1 MPPKPKYT
9 KEEIIDAAF
18 EIVRQNGA
26 DSLTARELGKRLST
40 SPSPI
45 FTVFRDMEE
54 LRDAVSSRAVK
65 LFNEYMSVADEYFPA
80 YKKRG
85 MQWVKFAA
93 EEPKLFQFLFMQTT
107 GNNTEFDTAICL
119 IPFGMENDIE
129 IIERDYNATPE
140 AARHM
145 FRQMWT
151 YTYGL
156 CVLSSMK
163 VCSFTEDEV
172 VTRLGEIF
180 AGMIHVM
187 ENPDN
192 RMITFNPIKKN
203 EVPEIIMK
211 KSPDLG
217 NV

>member
-26 DSLTARELGKRLST
+26 DTLTARELGKKLST

-45 FTVFRDMEE
+45 FTVFRDMDE
-54 LRDAVSSRAVK
+54 LRDAVSDRAIK
-65 LFNEYMSVADEYFPA
+65 LFNEYMSVADQYFPA

-85 MQWVKFAA
+85 MQWVKFAT

-107 GNNTEFDTAICL
+107 GNNTEFDTAVRL
-119 IPFGMENDIE
+119 IPFGMENDVN
-129 IIERDYNATPE
+129 IIIRDYNASPE
-140 AARHM
+140 VAEHM

-151 YTYGL
+151 YAYGL

-163 VCSFTEDEV
+163 ICTFTEEEV

-180 AGMIHVM
+180 AGMVHVM

-192 RMITFNPIKKN
+192 RMISFNPLKKD
-203 EVPEIIMK
+203 EIPEAILK
-211 KSPDLG
+211 NSPDFS
-217 NV
+217 NT